1 MDSKKDQYD
10 YYEFDLEGSNLYEMS
25 LEEREEWLAK
35 APRRVQDASKVSE
48 GVMMLLEQRRR
59 LLEAK
64 K

>member
-1 MDSKKDQYD
+1 MDSKKDRYD

-25 LEEREEWLAK
+25 LEEREEWVAK
-35 APRRVQDASKVSE
+35 ATRKPQDASKVSE
-48 GVMMLLEQRRR
+48 GVMMLLAQRRR